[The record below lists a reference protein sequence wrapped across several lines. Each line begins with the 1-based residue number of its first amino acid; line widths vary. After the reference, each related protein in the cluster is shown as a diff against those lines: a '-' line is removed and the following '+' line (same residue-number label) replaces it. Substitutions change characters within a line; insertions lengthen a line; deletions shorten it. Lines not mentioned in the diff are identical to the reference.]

1 MINSIKTSLPIA
13 LHARNSPRWVRSV
26 IENVRRKGVGSV
38 GLYPFIQALESVTE
52 KRTAIPCENLVTDQI
67 RKDCWIEKLSKF
79 LGESVRSRNCNSFF
93 CYGFS
98 AKDTGYR
105 PTDPTPLRLT
115 FSITERTHLG
125 EFLAWSAMRY
135 DILILFIIILMEIL
149 VSYSVKLLP
158 ISFPFRHTQESSQM
172 RKFRT
177 WEWQARGWMR
187 WLTFVGQAL
196 EAVTEKGTDI
206 LREDLASS
214 QI

>member
-1 MINSIKTSLPIA
+1 MYGARELDRLVCFRYPSLRI
-13 LHARNSPRWVRSV
+13 HN
-26 IENVRRKGVGSV
+26 RKKNCNFVT
-38 GLYPFIQALESVTE
+38 GLAVLFSVTDSS
-52 KRTAIPCENLVTDQI
+52 A
-67 RKDCWIEKLSKF
+67 WI
-79 LGESVRSRNCNSFF
+79 N
-93 CYGFS
+93 
-98 AKDTGYR
+98 GYR

-125 EFLAWSAMRY
+125 ESLAWSAMRY

-158 ISFPFRHTQESSQM
+158 ISFPFCHTQESSQM

-196 EAVTEKGTDI
+196 EAVTEKGADI